1 MKKTFLC
8 LILIVVVS
16 TCCVTNAMA
25 VPKITGVQGGYGVSA
40 TVENATGCN
49 WVISLWG
56 SQIVIGMLTDGDI
69 SSDYVTIRT
78 PTFPP
83 AFGIGRINIR
93 VTIYWTLIPIAIEE
107 RSAVMLGPFVLLVH

>member
-1 MKKTFLC
+1 
-8 LILIVVVS
+8 
-16 TCCVTNAMA
+16 MA

-56 SQIVIGMLTDGDI
+56 SQIFIGMVTDGDI
-69 SSDYVTIRT
+69 SSDYTTIRT

-83 AFGIGRINIR
+83 ALGIGKINIK

-107 RSAVMLGPFVLLVH
+107 RSAFMLGPFVLLVH